1 MKKITKYHIRN
12 FQSIK
17 DLEIE
22 LDGDG
27 LYWIRG
33 KNNIGKSN
41 LLRAMSTVFTN
52 VSNNSYKPF
61 IRDNCTTFKIKVWFE
76 DDWVE
81 LVRGATDYY
90 EWVIDGQHGRVDK
103 TAGKVPDE
111 LVDYFNLYYEAEKT
125 KRYLNITSSDDPLLF
140 VSTTGGDNDRLLQI
154 ALGTEVVMGAS
165 KRAEQLKRQ
174 ATAEQKTIRTL
185 LSEQEEQLTGM
196 QARHDTLSDQIE
208 QLDRLELV
216 LDNEYKITTLLKNQ
230 QELVTDYALLGSKL
244 IELMQDEELIKA
256 ANLEQQHHDIQV
268 ITKQL
273 KQEQEYQ
280 TFIKT
285 EQEIQVL
292 TSEELASLT
301 NLEDSVLKIN
311 KQVEQESLYQQLL
324 QASEVLELQ
333 SQGVDELDADF
344 AQLANIKKHLN
355 DLKAYQKLEQ
365 DLVNAE
371 EVVQEV
377 TAEYE
382 RLREEIGECPLCGSS
397 LVGTS
402 HSH

>member
-111 LVDYFNLYYEAEKT
+111 LVEYFNLYYEAEKT

-174 ATAEQKTIRTL
+174 ATSEQKTIRTL

-285 EQEIQVL
+285 EQEVHVL

-301 NLEDSVLKIN
+301 NLEDSVIKIN

-397 LVGTS
+397 LEGTS
-402 HSH
+402 HTH

>member
-111 LVDYFNLYYEAEKT
+111 LVEYFNLYYEAEKT

-292 TSEELASLT
+292 TTEELASLS

-311 KQVEQESLYQQLL
+311 QQVEQESLYQQLL

-344 AQLANIKKHLN
+344 AQLAHIKKHLN

-365 DLVNAE
+365 DLVKAE
-371 EVVQEV
+371 EVVKEV

-402 HSH
+402 HTH

>member
-174 ATAEQKTIRTL
+174 ATSEQKTIRTL

-285 EQEIQVL
+285 EQEVQVL

-365 DLVNAE
+365 DLVKAE

-397 LVGTS
+397 LAGTS
-402 HSH
+402 HTH

>member
-311 KQVEQESLYQQLL
+311 QQVEQESLYQQLL

-365 DLVNAE
+365 DLVKAE

-397 LVGTS
+397 LEGTS
-402 HSH
+402 HTH

>member
-17 DLEIE
+17 DLTIE

-292 TSEELASLT
+292 TSEELESLT

-365 DLVNAE
+365 DLVKAE

>member
-1 MKKITKYHIRN
+1 MKNITKYHIRN

-81 LVRGATDYY
+81 LARGATDYY
-90 EWVIDGQHGRVDK
+90 EWLIDGVHGRVDK

-111 LVDYFNLYYEAEKT
+111 LVEYFNLYYEAEKT

-244 IELMQDEELIKA
+244 IELMQDEELIKT

-273 KQEQEYQ
+273 KQEQDYQ

-311 KQVEQESLYQQLL
+311 QQVEQESLYQQLL

-333 SQGVDELDADF
+333 SQGVDELDTEF
-344 AQLANIKKHLN
+344 SQLAHIKKHLN
-355 DLKAYQKLEQ
+355 DLKVYQKLEQ
-365 DLVNAE
+365 DLVKAE
-371 EVVQEV
+371 EVVKEV

-402 HSH
+402 HTH

>member
-17 DLEIE
+17 DLTIE

-311 KQVEQESLYQQLL
+311 QQVEQESLYQQLL

-365 DLVNAE
+365 DLVKAE

-397 LVGTS
+397 LEGTS
-402 HSH
+402 HTH

>member
-90 EWVIDGQHGRVDK
+90 EWVIDGVHGRVDK

-273 KQEQEYQ
+273 KQEQDYQ

-311 KQVEQESLYQQLL
+311 QQVEQESLYQQLL

-365 DLVNAE
+365 DLVKAE

-397 LVGTS
+397 LEGTS
-402 HSH
+402 HTH

>member
-17 DLEIE
+17 DLTIE

-285 EQEIQVL
+285 EQEVHVL

-344 AQLANIKKHLN
+344 AQLANIKKHIN

-397 LVGTS
+397 LEGTS
-402 HSH
+402 HKH

>member
-90 EWVIDGQHGRVDK
+90 EWLIDGVHGRVDK

-111 LVDYFNLYYEAEKT
+111 LVEYFNLYYEAEKT

-285 EQEIQVL
+285 EQEVQVL

-365 DLVNAE
+365 DLVKAE

-397 LVGTS
+397 LEGTS

>member
-90 EWVIDGQHGRVDK
+90 EWVIDGVHGRVDK

-174 ATAEQKTIRTL
+174 ATSEQKTIRTL

-230 QELVTDYALLGSKL
+230 QEMVTDYALLGSKL

-285 EQEIQVL
+285 EQEVQVL

-365 DLVNAE
+365 DLVKAE

-397 LVGTS
+397 LEGTS
-402 HSH
+402 HTH

>member
-17 DLEIE
+17 DLTIE

-111 LVDYFNLYYEAEKT
+111 LVEYFNLYYEAEKT

-174 ATAEQKTIRTL
+174 AIAEQKTIRTL

-256 ANLEQQHHDIQV
+256 ADLEQQHHDIQV

-285 EQEIQVL
+285 EQEVHVL

-301 NLEDSVLKIN
+301 SLEDSVLKIN

-344 AQLANIKKHLN
+344 AQLAHIKKHIN

-371 EVVQEV
+371 EAVQEV

-397 LVGTS
+397 LEGTS
-402 HSH
+402 HKH

>member
-17 DLEIE
+17 DLTIE

-311 KQVEQESLYQQLL
+311 QQVEQESLYQQLL

-365 DLVNAE
+365 DLVKAE

-397 LVGTS
+397 LEGTS

>member
-61 IRDNCTTFKIKVWFE
+61 IRDNCTKFKIKVWFE

-81 LVRGATDYY
+81 LVRGSTDYY
-90 EWVIDGQHGRVDK
+90 EWLIDGVHGRVDK

-111 LVDYFNLYYEAEKT
+111 LVEYFNLYYEAEKT

-244 IELMQDEELIKA
+244 IELMQDEELIKT

-311 KQVEQESLYQQLL
+311 QQVEQESLYQQLL

-333 SQGVDELDADF
+333 SQGVDELDAEF
-344 AQLANIKKHLN
+344 SQLAHIKKHLN

-365 DLVNAE
+365 DLVKAE
-371 EVVQEV
+371 EVVKEV

-402 HSH
+402 HTH

>member
-17 DLEIE
+17 DLTIE

-111 LVDYFNLYYEAEKT
+111 LVEYFNLYYEAEKT

-285 EQEIQVL
+285 EQEVQVL

-301 NLEDSVLKIN
+301 NLEDSVIKIN
-311 KQVEQESLYQQLL
+311 QQVEQESLYQQLL

-365 DLVNAE
+365 DLVKAE

-397 LVGTS
+397 LEGTS
-402 HSH
+402 HTH

>member
-285 EQEIQVL
+285 EQEVQVL

-365 DLVNAE
+365 DLVKAE